1 MTVVQHEHY
10 PTLWQMAPRDKK
22 YPITW
27 IDGRHIFH
35 GPKVGAQ
42 APDGYV
48 VVRSNEPKIGWQA
61 LLVSGKLLVLCFD
74 GIHHDD
80 TTGHAKTL
88 VNDLMSRYADR
99 IDAYAVTTYY
109 DSSKYDSDSHI
120 LGDIDNKLHTIFA
133 ATGQCIYVLD
143 DHGVVVWKSAG
154 YMKEELVKW
163 LDSG

>member
-1 MTVVQHEHY
+1 MHEHY
-10 PTLWQMAPRDKK
+10 PTLLEMVPWHKK
-22 YPITW
+22 YPITRW
-27 IDGRHIFH
+27 DGWKVFH
-35 GPKVGAQ
+35 GPKIGKKIEKEAYLVL
-42 APDGYV
+42 
-48 VVRSNEPKIGWQA
+48 RSNEPKISWQA

-88 VNDLMSRYADR
+88 VDDLNSRYADKLN
-99 IDAYAVTTYY
+99 AYAVTTYY

-120 LGDIDNKLHTIFA
+120 LGDMDNKLHRIFA

-143 DHGVVVWKSAG
+143 NHGVVVWKSAG

-163 LDSG
+163 LDSGWK